1 MTFGPCP
8 NGVARTRSTVTK
20 RPVGTRSKLRV
31 QQPGGPGTLEEGA
44 LGPGTDGRSRAL
56 RGPRWRTNL
65 GAATADLGPIVLL
78 PAFQMGYFIRSTGHV
93 EPLLLRLDLLGAED
107 AHQDLGHV
115 APPSC
120 SPRPRT
126 LERTALAVT
135 GKGRSAWIRAPGSRS
150 PRETWAGPPP
160 ACPRAGR

>member
-93 EPLLLRLDLLGAED
+93 EPLP
-107 AHQDLGHV
+107 
-115 APPSC
+115 APRSPRSRRRTPRPWACGTPSC